1 MKNRG
6 DIIVSVLIFA
16 AIAVT
21 MIIGL
26 TNWGAATLFN
36 IRNLESREQAFQIAE
51 AGINYY
57 QWHLAQ
63 APTDYE
69 DGTGQ
74 PGPYV
79 HNFYD
84 KDGNLLGT
92 YTLTVTPPITG
103 STIVTILSVGQASSS
118 SVTRSIQAKLA
129 IPSLVKF
136 ATIAN
141 DDMYFGSGTNVYG
154 PVQSNKGIHFDGFAQ
169 NLISSAVATYTDPDT
184 GKSEFGVY
192 TDVSPDD
199 PTPPA
204 SVPNRTDVFAAGRQF
219 PVPAFDFTGLTAQ
232 LTELQTLAENG
243 GKEWTS
249 SGVDGYHMVFRV
261 SGNSTVYDMY
271 KVTVLEPSPNS
282 RCGNDVTAKS
292 QSQWGTWS
300 VKTQSLVSSGNA
312 IPSNGVIFVDDNLW
326 IDGTVKNARAT
337 IVAGVV
343 GATSNYPA
351 ITINTNL
358 LYSSTDASG
367 VDALGVIS
375 QGNVNSGL
383 YSNDSYEID
392 GALVSLN
399 GRVGRYYYSN
409 QCTASDPNYP
419 GSSVDRYYY
428 ARHAITLLGMIATDL
443 RYGFAYTDG
452 TGYDIRNINYDGN
465 LLYGPPP
472 SFPQATTQYQIIS
485 WQQLN

>member
-1 MKNRG
+1 MKQNRG
-6 DIIVSVLIFA
+6 DILVSVIVFA

-21 MIIGL
+21 MVIGL
-26 TNWGAATLFN
+26 TNWGATTLAN
-36 IRNLESREQAFQIAE
+36 IRNLAAREQAFQIAE

-63 APTDYE
+63 SPSDYK

-74 PGPYV
+74 AGPYV

-84 KDGNLLGT
+84 KNGALLGT
-92 YTLTVTPPITG
+92 YALTITPPTTG
-103 STIVTILSVGQASSS
+103 STIVTILSVGQAASTT
-118 SVTRSIQAKLA
+118 VKRSIQAKLA

-136 ATIAN
+136 AAIAN
-141 DDMYFGSGTNVYG
+141 DNMYFGSGTNVYG

-169 NLISSAVATYTDPDT
+169 NLIASAVSTYVDPDT
-184 GKSEFGVY
+184 GLNEYGVY
-192 TDVSPDD
+192 TTSGTND
-199 PTPPA
+199 PQPPG
-204 SVPNRTDVFAAGRQF
+204 SVPNRTDVFAAGRQY
-219 PVPAFDFTGLTAQ
+219 PVPAFDFTGLTAN
-232 LTELQTLAENG
+232 LTQLQTLARSG
-243 GKEWTS
+243 GKEWAS
-249 SGVDGYHMVFRV
+249 SGSQGYHMVFKV

-271 KVTVLEPSPNS
+271 KVTAVQSPSGN
-282 RCGNDVTAKS
+282 CGTDSTAKS

-300 VKTQSLVSSGNA
+300 VKTQTLVSSNNA
-312 IPSNGVIFVDDNLW
+312 IPSNGVIFVDDSLW
-326 IDGTVKNARAT
+326 VDGTVKNARAT
-337 IVAGVV
+337 VVAGVV

-351 ITINTNL
+351 ITFNTNL
-358 LYSSTDASG
+358 RYTYTDGTDAIG
-367 VDALGVIS
+367 FIS
-375 QGNVNSGL
+375 QGNINSGL
-383 YSNDSYEID
+383 YSDDSYEID

-399 GRVGRYYYSN
+399 GRVGRYYYSS
-409 QCTASDPNYP
+409 QCTVSDPSYP

-428 ARHAITLLGMIATDL
+428 ARHSLTLLGMIATNL
-443 RYGFAYTDG
+443 RYGFAYTDS